1 MAAIA
6 RTGRAGIMA
15 HLVAGFRSL
24 EESEALACGLAGN
37 GADVLEIQ
45 IPFSDPTADGPVI
58 TAACTAALAAGAT
71 PRAALAL
78 AGRVTRAA
86 DVPVF
91 LMSYYNILFRW
102 EGGPRAFF
110 AEAAA
115 LGVAGLIVPDLP
127 PDEDAEHYFDGC
139 RAAGLHPVLVVS
151 PNITDNRLAALAP
164 YASGLVYTTARV
176 GTTGAESRVL
186 DPAFSAYMGRLRKAF
201 GALPIAVGFGIRSR
215 AQVEALAGLAELA
228 VVGTQLLSA
237 LAEKGP
243 DAACAELARVAGR

>member
-1 MAAIA
+1 MAAVA
-6 RTGRAGIMA
+6 RAGRAGIMA
-15 HLVAGFRSL
+15 HLVAGFRSMD
-24 EESEALACGLAGN
+24 ESRALACGLAEN

-58 TAACTAALAAGAT
+58 TAACTVAIAAGAT
-71 PRAALAL
+71 PRASLAL
-78 AGRVTRAA
+78 AGEVIRAA
-86 DVPVF
+86 GAPVF

-102 EGGPRAFF
+102 PGGPSAFF

-151 PNITDNRLAALAP
+151 PNIPDARLAELAP

-176 GTTGAESRVL
+176 GTTGAESQVR
-186 DPAFSAYMGRLRKAF
+186 DAAFIEYMGRLRKAF
-201 GALPIAVGFGIRSR
+201 GAVPIAVGFGIRSR
-215 AQVEALAGLAELA
+215 AQVEALAGLADLA
-228 VVGTQLLSA
+228 VVGTHLLST
-237 LAEKGP
+237 LAEKGR
-243 DAACAELARVAGR
+243 DAACAELARAAGR